1 MKTRITRLMVAKD
14 DYPEM
19 YETGFIVTIYDEG
32 GGEFVKIENGE
43 FCSLN
48 IGPDEWPELRRAI
61 NKLIKECK
69 E

>member
-1 MKTRITRLMVAKD
+1 MKTRTTRLMVHKD
-14 DYPEM
+14 DYPDM

-48 IGPDEWPELRRAI
+48 ISPD
-61 NKLIKECK
+61 
-69 E
+69 